1 MERNIKELLQKGS
14 LDFINKKE
22 QQEILSL
29 FHQEDIQFHVKA
41 ELTDILERT
50 NVIGDDGKDIKHLF
64 EKIWERI
71 CVREEKYKRRVFPTG
86 SMLRMAA
93 SLLLGLVIGSVVLT
107 KHGRRE
113 QLYYTSMAPKGSV
126 AQMILPDSTFICLNS
141 GSTLKYSIDGIRGNR
156 EVFLEGEAWFQVR
169 RAEDKP
175 FIVHTGFYD
184 VNVKGTEFNI
194 KAYAEDDDVVTTLE
208 KGSIILTPGKTDMKE
223 ESVLKS
229 GQQLIY
235 NKGTGN
241 MAVESVNPRLFSSW
255 KENKLIFI
263 NMSLR
268 ELVVLLER
276 KYGVDIRVKDPV
288 ILDYHYDGTIK
299 NESIIKVLNLIKLT
313 LPVNFEIKDQTI
325 EITRK

>member
-14 LDFINKKE
+14 VHYIGEKE

-29 FHQEDIQFHVKA
+29 FHQEDIEFHVKA
-41 ELTDILERT
+41 GLTDILDST
-50 NVIGDDGKDIKHLF
+50 NVTGDEGKDIKHLF
-64 EKIWERI
+64 EKIWEMI
-71 CVREEKYKRRVFPTG
+71 CEREEKHKKRVFSIG

-113 QLYYTSMAPKGSV
+113 QLFYTSMAPKGSV
-126 AQMILPDSTFICLNS
+126 SQMILPDSTFICLNS
-141 GSTLKYSIDGIRGNR
+141 GSTLRYSIDGMKDNR
-156 EVFLEGEAWFQVR
+156 EVFLDGEAWFQVQKS
-169 RAEDKP
+169 EDKP
-175 FIVHTGFYD
+175 FIVHTGIYD

-194 KAYAEDDDVVTTLE
+194 KAYAEDEDVVTTLE
-208 KGSIILTPGKTDMKE
+208 KGSITVTSGKTELKE
-223 ESVLKS
+223 QSVLKP
-229 GQQLIY
+229 GQQLVY
-235 NKGTGN
+235 NKGTGSISVG
-241 MAVESVNPRLFSSW
+241 AVNPRLFTSW

-299 NESIIKVLNLIKLT
+299 NESII
-313 LPVNFEIKDQTI
+313 QGI
-325 EITRK
+325 EPDKTNITS